1 MATDKQHWA
10 NKANAKRSS
19 GPRTEKG
26 KQRSSINAVGH
37 GLNQELNQLTQPEIT
52 HLQTLFAG
60 DGLSADE
67 SLILAEAHCARARV
81 RAARAE
87 AWNSVFNSQEM
98 DPDERGRFSEASPE
112 FLAEMDETVGGKEWQ
127 TILPYFFLKP
137 FSNEKERVDEVTI
150 TFLDKQRRLNRY
162 DVKAVSTLSKLYKK
176 AYKT

>member
-1 MATDKQHWA
+1 MATEKQKQA
-10 NKANAKRSS
+10 NKSNAQQSS
-19 GPRTEKG
+19 GPQSEQG
-26 KQRSSINAVGH
+26 KLRSSINAVSH
-37 GLNQELNQLTQPEIT
+37 GLNKSMTILIQPEVT
-52 HLQTLFAG
+52 VLQSLFED
-60 DGLSADE
+60 DGLPSDQAIE
-67 SLILAEAHCARARV
+67 LAEAHSARARV
-81 RAARAE
+81 RAARKQ
-87 AWNSVFNSQEM
+87 AWESILSSQEM

-112 FLAEMDETVGGKEWQ
+112 FLAEMDQTVGGKEWQ